1 MADPPTKDHAQEAFE
16 RALGA
21 LGHRERTVAEITGW
35 LRDRGY
41 AHDVVDQAVGRLLE
55 TGGLD
60 DERFAIRYAEDKRE
74 LRGWGPDRISMAL
87 MERGVSHDLIEAA
100 LAGESHADEVS
111 RAAQLLAERGGE
123 LSDEAG
129 RGRALAF
136 LARRGYDVD
145 AAYDAV
151 RRAEG
156 EQRAA

>member
-1 MADPPTKDHAQEAFE
+1 MADRATEDHAQEAFE

-21 LGHRERTVAEITGW
+21 LAHRERTVAEMTGW

-41 AHDVVDQAVGRLLE
+41 AHEVVDQAVGRLLE
-55 TGGLD
+55 SGGLD
-60 DERFAIRYAEDKRE
+60 DERFALRYAEDKRE
-74 LRGWGPDRISMAL
+74 LRGWGPERISLAL
-87 MERGVSHDLIEAA
+87 MERGISRELIDAA
-100 LAGESHADEVS
+100 LSGESHADEVS